1 MRDNQRKFEL
11 LFPTVMQMTM
21 VADREALNAE
31 LMREIEQ
38 VRKITP
44 NGRPASWSCDVYTTI
59 GNNFLLHRR
68 PGFQRLARHFVENAE
83 RFGDALHYPMHTHGA
98 VIDMCW
104 LNAYRRG
111 HSQERHN
118 HVNYVFSG
126 IYYVKAPPGASKLV
140 IHAPTA
146 DVMMAP
152 PVREATELN
161 VRYQEIEP
169 EDGLMLI
176 FSGGLRHSVK
186 AGDVDEERISIAM
199 NANLVQRPPA
209 ETARRDAAPAAQT
222 R

>member
-1 MRDNQRKFEL
+1 MTENQRQFEL
-11 LFPTVMQMTM
+11 LFPSVVQMTM
-21 VADREALNAE
+21 LEDREALNAE
-31 LMREIEQ
+31 LLREIEQ

-59 GNNFLLHRR
+59 GNSFLLHRR
-68 PGFQRLARHFVENAE
+68 PGFRRLARRFVENAE
-83 RFGDALHYPMHTHGA
+83 RLGAALHYPMDTHGPA
-98 VIDMCW
+98 IDMCW

-140 IHAPTA
+140 LHAPTA

-152 PVREATELN
+152 RVREPTELN
-161 VRYQEIEP
+161 VRYREIEP
-169 EDGLMLI
+169 EEGLMLI
-176 FSGGLRHSVK
+176 FSGGLRHSVR
-186 AGDVDEERISIAM
+186 AGEVDEERISVAM
-199 NANLVQRPPA
+199 NANLVQRPPE
-209 ETARRDAAPAAQT
+209 ETARREAAASPGT